1 MVDLQVRSSQ
11 KAGMNIH
18 YWKTD
23 KFKTVTFL
31 LMAKAPLNDR
41 TLTARALIPSILQSG
56 TKNYSNRKQLRRKLD
71 DMYGA
76 ILTGDVQKKGEQHVL
91 SFRMEIASERFLTGQ
106 QPLLKEALSLFKEVV
121 FEPRLEGGSFAKAI
135 VEQEK
140 RALSQRIAAI
150 YDDKMRYANVR
161 ITEEMFKGEA
171 FALPAYGR
179 VSDLDT
185 LDEQAIYQAYE
196 RMVTEDRFDL
206 YIIGAYDENELT
218 GYIEEL
224 FTYKRH
230 PKAEGQAA
238 AKSPVQITENLVT
251 EKQKVKQGKLHIG
264 FRTHTTFGDEDYE
277 AMQVANGIFGGFPSS
292 KLFRNVREKESLAY
306 YAASR
311 LESHKGVLMV
321 MAGIEFNKF
330 ERAVA
335 IIKEQAEA
343 MKAGEFDEET
353 IEQTKAMLI
362 NQMLE
367 AIDTPRGFVE
377 LSYHEMVAG
386 TTYPIGERIEA
397 LKKVTKMDI
406 VNAAKKW
413 ELDTIYFLKG
423 ESE

>member
-1 MVDLQVRSSQ
+1 MVDLQVSSSQ
-11 KAGMNIH
+11 RAGMNIH

-31 LMAKAPLNDR
+31 LMAKAPLNER

-121 FEPRLEGGSFAKAI
+121 FEPRLEDGSFTKAI

-140 RALSQRIAAI
+140 RALSQRIATI

-161 ITEEMFKGEA
+161 ITEEMFKDEA

-179 VSDLDT
+179 ISDLDT

-196 RMVTEDRFDL
+196 RMVAEDRFDL
-206 YIIGAYDENELT
+206 YIIGTYDEKELT
-218 GYIEEL
+218 NYIEEL
-224 FTYKRH
+224 FTQKRH
-230 PKAEGQAA
+230 PKAEVQAA
-238 AKSPVQITENLVT
+238 AKSPVHITEKLVT

-343 MKAGEFDEET
+343 MKTGEFDEET

-397 LKKVTKMDI
+397 LKKVSKTDI
-406 VNAAKKW
+406 VNAANKW

>member
-1 MVDLQVRSSQ
+1 M
-11 KAGMNIH
+11 
-18 YWKTD
+18 
-23 KFKTVTFL
+23 
-31 LMAKAPLNDR
+31 
-41 TLTARALIPSILQSG
+41 
-56 TKNYSNRKQLRRKLD
+56 
-71 DMYGA
+71 
-76 ILTGDVQKKGEQHVL
+76 L

-121 FEPRLEGGSFAKAI
+121 FEPRLEDGAFTKAI

-171 FALPAYGR
+171 FSLPAYGR

-206 YIIGAYDENELT
+206 YVIGAYDENELT
-218 GYIEEL
+218 RSIEEL
-224 FTYKRH
+224 FTQNRQ

-238 AKSPVQITENLVT
+238 AKSPVHITEKLVT
-251 EKQKVKQGKLHIG
+251 ENQKVKQGKLHIG

-343 MKAGEFDEET
+343 MKTGEFDEET

-386 TTYPIGERIEA
+386 TTYPIGKRIEA
-397 LKKVTKMDI
+397 LKKVTKTDI
-406 VNAAKKW
+406 VNAANKW